1 MIDSTDYAQTRER
14 IHELL
19 VDPDLSQI
27 HRRGNRRR
35 FGRKAAIGTASVAA
49 IGVAVLVATQVIAP
63 HPTATPAGPKAITGP
78 LHGPPVSL
86 SGKSQLLDSQPV
98 DGKRSYALIKTAN
111 GKYAVARTQDT
122 GATWQAWQLP
132 PSMPTRNVPV
142 LYVDQSDSLVV
153 SASGPPSGTA
163 KVSQDGKQV
172 SVDGG
177 KTWEANVGQLGQL
190 ISQDGG
196 QTWRPSGLPGTTGRP
211 IEKLAP
217 GWSAQTSGGKVF
229 GSDPAAGGALHPLVH
244 QPQVATRCMGVTEA
258 ADESVWLECVGAN
271 GAFVL
276 QVSHDRGVTWDS
288 AAVPG
293 LIERGGPGAGGCGQ
307 LIDSYDGKTGYA
319 YGYTAASNGKESGLV
334 ITHDGGKTWSTTVI
348 QLPQNLG
355 TCPTA
360 TATGSLVGEQNV
372 NANGDNPRLIVSTDS
387 GRTFT
392 QVSGVSQLGTVNRMT
407 GSASLV
413 ARDPRKGAWTSSDG
427 VHWTPALVPP
437 HSTRS

>member
-1 MIDSTDYAQTRER
+1 M
-14 IHELL
+14 
-19 VDPDLSQI
+19 
-27 HRRGNRRR
+27 
-35 FGRKAAIGTASVAA
+35 
-49 IGVAVLVATQVIAP
+49 
-63 HPTATPAGPKAITGP
+63 
-78 LHGPPVSL
+78 
-86 SGKSQLLDSQPV
+86 

-122 GATWQAWQLP
+122 GATWQAWQLPP

-258 ADESVWLECVGAN
+258 ADESSVAGVRRCERRLRVAGQPRPWRHLGFRCGS
-271 GAFVL
+271 GP
-276 QVSHDRGVTWDS
+276 DRAGRS
-288 AAVPG
+288 
-293 LIERGGPGAGGCGQ
+293 GGGRLWPTDRQ
-307 LIDSYDGKTGYA
+307 L
-319 YGYTAASNGKESGLV
+319 
-334 ITHDGGKTWSTTVI
+334 
-348 QLPQNLG
+348 
-355 TCPTA
+355 
-360 TATGSLVGEQNV
+360 
-372 NANGDNPRLIVSTDS
+372 
-387 GRTFT
+387 
-392 QVSGVSQLGTVNRMT
+392 
-407 GSASLV
+407 
-413 ARDPRKGAWTSSDG
+413 
-427 VHWTPALVPP
+427 
-437 HSTRS
+437 